1 MKLQQSDFK
10 SAQLIQ
16 KELLKLIPNDPVI
29 KEFSKF
35 LPTEIEYQQDAED
48 EAEENK
54 IEYYDEEVSDPEDK
68 DSEEDP
74 EESKVYEVKPKAK
87 DADSTAEESNM
98 IVSTTERVECEE
110 DSDDEDGGTFKTGE
124 KAKAAFMMEGE
135 DDPEED
141 PEKAAAMEEN
151 KDGQKAEESDEYYD
165 SDYDEQ
171 GRYIWGKEG
180 EEWEFYYEEDKEA
193 YELGLS
199 TVPETLN
206 PTALPQDDRLVHDL
220 NHATGVAKPANK
232 DFVAKYKM
240 AKKKKKIYNESKKDI
255 DEEYEFIRKVAGRE
269 KSPEAKKTPSTKQG
283 FGVHISAKKDKIMA
297 GMPASNKKLDEKKK

>member
-1 MKLQQSDFK
+1 
-10 SAQLIQ
+10 
-16 KELLKLIPNDPVI
+16 
-29 KEFSKF
+29 
-35 LPTEIEYQQDAED
+35 
-48 EAEENK
+48 
-54 IEYYDEEVSDPEDK
+54 
-68 DSEEDP
+68 
-74 EESKVYEVKPKAK
+74 
-87 DADSTAEESNM
+87 
-98 IVSTTERVECEE
+98 
-110 DSDDEDGGTFKTGE
+110 
-124 KAKAAFMMEGE
+124 MMEGE

-269 KSPEAKKTPSTKQG
+269 RSPDAKKTPSTKQG
-283 FGVHISAKKDKIMA
+283 FGVHVSAKKDKIMA